1 MINDSDITR
10 AITKFSAYKIMI
22 IQLDKFAY
30 SDTMDMILQVGAE
43 HHWLIGK
50 FSITYIFEILE
61 AIYHL
66 KYGNEN

>member
-30 SDTMDMILQVGAE
+30 SDTMDMILQVGR
-43 HHWLIGK
+43 
-50 FSITYIFEILE
+50 SIID
-61 AIYHL
+61 
-66 KYGNEN
+66 

>member
-43 HHWLIGK
+43 HH
-50 FSITYIFEILE
+50 
-61 AIYHL
+61 
-66 KYGNEN
+66 